1 MWLVARALTPCN
13 SGLHVLCTG
22 TLAWLSEMPGNA
34 DSSRQA
40 CFTNQ
45 DADTQGEGLAQGGSR
60 PQTRRPPVP
69 SFSVYQPKGALV
81 GAGRGGELVAVWWC
95 L

>member
-1 MWLVARALTPCN
+1 MWLAARALTPCN
-13 SGLHVLCTG
+13 SGLHLLHTG
-22 TLAWLSEMPGNA
+22 TLAWLSEVPGNA
-34 DSSRQA
+34 VSSLQA

-45 DADTQGEGLAQGGSR
+45 DADTQREGLAQGGAKL
-60 PQTRRPPVP
+60 QTRRPPVP
-69 SFSVYQPKGALV
+69 SFSDFQPKGALE

>member
-13 SGLHVLCTG
+13 SGLHLLCTG

-34 DSSRQA
+34 VSSQQA

-69 SFSVYQPKGALV
+69 SFSINRKVPWRGQ
-81 GAGRGGELVAVWWC
+81 AGEESW
-95 L
+95 